1 MKGSQVGYDAIDD
14 EWKTKMKTLEMIR
27 LEKKTRMKETKKTRA
42 EPLLSFFSRKS
53 AGLIADTRVND
64 LKGLPQHTL
73 THTHTQSHSHSN
85 CVIKMK

>member
-1 MKGSQVGYDAIDD
+1 MKGSQFGYDAIDD
-14 EWKTKMKTLEMIR
+14 ECKKKKMKTLEMIR
-27 LEKKTRMKETKKTRA
+27 LKKERKINQTRQTRA

-64 LKGLPQHTL
+64 LKGLPRHK
-73 THTHTQSHSHSN
+73 HTQSHSHSN

>member
-1 MKGSQVGYDAIDD
+1 MKGSQFGYDAIDD
-14 EWKTKMKTLEMIR
+14 DSKKKTMKTLEMIR
-27 LEKKTRMKETKKTRA
+27 LKKERKINQTRQTRA

-64 LKGLPQHTL
+64 LKGLPRHK
-73 THTHTQSHSHSN
+73 HTQSHSHSN